1 MPGTATAKQSKKPPA
16 YWRGAGACVLFAV
29 VAVAVRGTRWDET
42 WEHAQILTGQ
52 VVYPEGHPLALYVH
66 NAFSLQTYLSAGM
79 LYAGAG
85 PALVCGFRNVLFL
98 LASLLPV
105 YALTAT
111 LTRSVLAGLLAA
123 LLMMQGVMLEF
134 DGSYPTMVWPETY
147 SNGHIGGGVV
157 LLALAA
163 LVAGRFRRAFFL
175 LGLIPCIHVG
185 QWPPLAATVGIF
197 GVHALI
203 VSKKEVT
210 PRALRWAGMFF
221 LGLGLTLLFWV
232 IHRQFTLPLPVSGPF
247 AAGGDTEAVWRGYT
261 TLHDPHRRFPPGN
274 GHVIL
279 TGTILLAWLLAIWG
293 GENRLRRTG
302 LGLALYTTI
311 IGLLVWGTMAIH
323 AVLGPDIPFL
333 LIAWMPYR
341 LINHVPAITLALT
354 VALILARWP
363 VRGWHLL
370 AGAAIFGMLQPLWP
384 WVVGETI
391 HRRYLAG
398 GECIPFVLYGAALF
412 AIVVVALGRGSRWRA
427 ILLAAAPI
435 MPLAMYHRFGAV
447 CVMAGIVMA
456 CALDRKPKAVLGAA
470 TIFRVGRWAIWKQAA
485 RIARFRIPVPLIAAG
500 CTLLLIHQAS
510 HRQHLPVSPL
520 QQKMESQLHSRS
532 SIVLLAPPDN
542 LLLQATINY
551 PVLADVATPS
561 LISYV
566 SAIGPAIE
574 SMYRDIYGITFQLP
588 EPGMRQEP
596 TAPWQRLWRERDQA
610 TWYELSGRYE
620 FTFVLAPIDLPLQLT
635 EILADESYALYAVGR

>member
-1 MPGTATAKQSKKPPA
+1 MLDKATSLQSNIYPV
-16 YWRGAGACVLFAV
+16 WRGAGACVLFTV
-29 VAVAVRGTRWDET
+29 VAVAVRGVRWDET

-66 NAFSLQTYLSAGM
+66 NAFSLQTYISAGM

-98 LASLLPV
+98 LASVLPV

-134 DGSYPTMVWPETY
+134 DGSYPTMVWPEIY

-185 QWPPLAATVGIF
+185 QWPPLAVTVGLF
-197 GVHALI
+197 GGHALM
-203 VSKKEVT
+203 VSKKAAA
-210 PRALRWAGMFF
+210 PRAVRWAGVFL
-221 LGLGLTLLFWV
+221 LGLCLTALFWV
-232 IHRQFTLPLPVSGPF
+232 VHRQFTLPLPASGPF

-279 TGTILLAWLLAIWG
+279 AGTILLAWLLAIWG
-293 GENRLRRTG
+293 GEHRLRRTG
-302 LGLALYTTI
+302 LGLALYTSI
-311 IGLLVWGTMAIH
+311 IGLVVWGTMAVH

-341 LINHVPAITLALT
+341 MINHVPAIALSLM
-354 VALILARWP
+354 VALILTRWP
-363 VRGWHLL
+363 TRGWRLL
-370 AGAAIFGMLQPLWP
+370 AGAAAIGMLQPLWP
-384 WVVGETI
+384 WVVGETF

-398 GECIPFVLYGAALF
+398 GECVPFLLYGASLF
-412 AIVVVALGRGSRWRA
+412 AVLVVAVGQGARWRA
-427 ILLAAAPI
+427 IALAAAPI
-435 MPLAMYHRFGAV
+435 MPLAMYHRFGAA
-447 CVMAGIVMA
+447 CVVAGIFIA
-456 CALDRKPKAVLGAA
+456 FALDRKFESIAGFPK
-470 TIFRVGRWAIWKQAA
+470 FYRSGRWAIWKQAA
-485 RIARFRIPVPLIAAG
+485 RRSRFRIPVPLIVAG
-500 CTLLLIHQAS
+500 CALILIHQAG
-510 HRQHLPVSPL
+510 HRQQLPASAL
-520 QQKMESQLHSRS
+520 QERMESALFARGD
-532 SIVLLAPPDN
+532 VCLLAPPDS
-542 LLLQATINY
+542 LLLQATTNY

-566 SAIGPAIE
+566 PAIGPSIE
-574 SMYRDIYGITFQLP
+574 SMYSDIYGISFRLP

-596 TAPWQRLWRERDQA
+596 TTPWQRLWRERDQA
-610 TWYELSGRYE
+610 TWVELSRRYE
-620 FTFVLAPIDLPLQLT
+620 FTLVLAPVDLPLQLT